1 MNDPHESQ
9 ESNTYDHWKAITESD
24 FVTLFIKTWFAFVAT
39 LRRMYPKDI
48 PYYEA
53 AGDYP
58 YLRDYKSD
66 FVEKFYFI
74 CIYGNIEESLHHVYK
89 HGLEMTYN
97 KYPRFLVD
105 DFYDINNS
113 YIDTYSESFKNPGG
127 YEGTFELKVYHAEEG
142 IMKVSLRCSDKKFC
156 EKIDSAPEIF
166 SFDVNYKDIIDLI
179 IQDIEKG
186 TISVSESGF
195 ANKFYTD
202 LFYKASLLAFLML
215 DEKKKSIPEK
225 GNARVYAVFASLQS
239 FIFRTCEA
247 MKQACLNPEI
257 GEEHKLL
264 TQKPV
269 MEFLESYASLSTQGQ
284 QRAYLWFISYAYRLR
299 NALFHEIID
308 PLDEEWQYIFKNAY
322 LVLKQIVDVNI
333 TWLKMEKLYK
343 EYAVLLFQKEFRDAP
358 PPQIPIEKYDDTAFD
373 IQEVNLLRYDATGAK
388 VHIDATISCKGNKY
402 DVSCNVKWNESHPNG
417 VIKNVSISDPTPI
430 IPYDNSTE

>member
-1 MNDPHESQ
+1 MSDLHESQ

-39 LRRMYPKDI
+39 LRKQYPKDI
-48 PYYEA
+48 PYYQA

-58 YLRDYKSD
+58 YLHDYKND
-66 FVEKFYFI
+66 FVEKFFFN

-113 YIDTYSESFKNPGG
+113 YKDTYSEPFKNPGG
-127 YEGTFELKVYHAEEG
+127 YEGMFDLHVNHAEEG

-156 EKIDSAPEIF
+156 EKIRSDPEIF
-166 SFDVNYKDIIDLI
+166 IFEVNYKDTIDLI
-179 IQDIEKG
+179 IQDIEQG

-202 LFYKASLLAFLML
+202 LFYKVPLLAFLML
-215 DEKKKSIPEK
+215 DEKKKPIPEK
-225 GNARVYAVFASLQS
+225 GNARVYAVFASIQS
-239 FIFRTCEA
+239 FILRTCEA

-257 GEEHKLL
+257 GDEHKLL

-343 EYAVLLFQKEFRDAP
+343 EYAVLLFQKEFREAP
-358 PPQIPIEKYDDTAFD
+358 PPEIPIEKYDDTEFD
-373 IQEVNLLRYDATGAK
+373 FKEVNLLRYDTTGAK
-388 VHIDATISCKGNKY
+388 VHIDATISCKGNRY
-402 DVSCNVKWNESHPNG
+402 SVSCNVKWDESHPNG
-417 VIKNVSISDPTPI
+417 VIKNVSITNPTPI
-430 IPYDNSTE
+430 EN

>member
-1 MNDPHESQ
+1 MSEIQKAKEH
-9 ESNTYDHWKAITESD
+9 NTYDHWKAITESD

-39 LRRMYPKDI
+39 LRKLYPKDI

-58 YLRDYKSD
+58 YLRDYRSD
-66 FVEKFYFI
+66 FVEKFYFN
-74 CIYGNIEESLHHVYK
+74 CIYSNIEESLHHVYR
-89 HGLEMTYN
+89 HGLEMAYN

-105 DFYDINNS
+105 DFYDINHSYKNS
-113 YIDTYSESFKNPGG
+113 YSEPFKNPGG
-127 YEGTFELKVYHAEEG
+127 YEGTFVLKVNHAKEG
-142 IMKVSLRCSDKKFC
+142 ILKVSLRCSDKKFC
-156 EKIDSAPEIF
+156 EKIGSDPEIF
-166 SFDVNYKDIIDLI
+166 NYEVNYKDIIALI

-186 TISVSESGF
+186 AISVSESGF

-215 DEKKKSIPEK
+215 DEKKKPIPEK
-225 GNARVYAVFASLQS
+225 GNARVYAVFASMQS

-264 TQKPV
+264 MQKPV
-269 MEFLESYASLSTQGQ
+269 MEFLESYASLSTQEQ

-358 PPQIPIEKYDDTAFD
+358 PPQIPIEKYDDTIFD
-373 IQEVNLLRYDATGAK
+373 YKEVNFMRYDATGAK
-388 VHIDATISCKGNKY
+388 VHIDATISCKGSKY
-402 DVSCNVKWNESHPNG
+402 DVSCNVKWDGSHPNG
-417 VIKNVSISDPTPI
+417 VIKNVSISNPTPI
-430 IPYDNSTE
+430 ET